1 MWHVA
6 LLGEE
11 TTERYKKLHG
21 ILVVI
26 LNGIHPKIDENVYY
40 IGKLI
45 EIEQICK
52 QWRDSDDSLDETSAP
67 PPGNNALSNRLQANP
82 RGGWAGGWGL

>member
-26 LNGIHPKIDENVYY
+26 LNGIHPKIDENVYN
-40 IGKLI
+40 IGKLVESSTENI
-45 EIEQICK
+45 TQGK
-52 QWRDSDDSLDETSAP
+52 
-67 PPGNNALSNRLQANP
+67 
-82 RGGWAGGWGL
+82 